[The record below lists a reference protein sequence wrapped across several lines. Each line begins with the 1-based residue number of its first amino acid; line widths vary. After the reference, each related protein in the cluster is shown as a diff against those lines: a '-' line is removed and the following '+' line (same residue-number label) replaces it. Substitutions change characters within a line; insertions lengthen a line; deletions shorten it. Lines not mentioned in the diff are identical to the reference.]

1 MNVNVYLNDYI
12 CIHIDTDY
20 TDIDTDLSVYYITY
34 IFSLSL
40 SIHTS
45 ICSIC
50 LGAPQ
55 LPSDIQKLTGEGL
68 AYAVVG

>member
-1 MNVNVYLNDYI
+1 MYTY
-12 CIHIDTDY
+12 DTDY
-20 TDIDTDLSVYYITY
+20 ADIDTDLFVHHKIYIY
-34 IFSLSL
+34 VFFSLSL

-55 LPSDIQKLTGEGL
+55 LPSDIQKFTGEGL